1 MVGPSMP
8 QRITAFVKNP
18 HIVLDVKVLA
28 DKPEMAALVCQIFA
42 SWSSV
47 ERELSVLLI
56 RLLGADAAP
65 ALAIFSILQTQS
77 LQTKAIEAAARSMMS
92 SSEFRVFSAV
102 LQVVEA
108 VKKTRNKLAHWA
120 WARCEDHPEFILLG
134 DPNSWKQRE
143 KRMASH
149 FQTLTPGPV
158 DPLQTW
164 NAIQFDDSSFLAY
177 RKADLEREVRDL
189 TAADRLLLLY
199 GIYLDPSPAVA
210 HLASN
215 TPMTKDYLRKHTMG
229 AMLDIPMFKGALN
242 RDVEKGQAEE

>member
-1 MVGPSMP
+1 MP
-8 QRITAFVKNP
+8 QRITAFVKDP
-18 HIVLDVKVLA
+18 HIVLDVNVLA
-28 DKPEMAALVCQIFA
+28 YKPDMAALVCQIFA
-42 SWSSV
+42 GWSSV
-47 ERELSVLLI
+47 ERELSVLLV

-77 LQTKAIEAAARSMMS
+77 LQTKAIEAAAQSMMS
-92 SSEFRVFSAV
+92 PSEFQIFSAV

-120 WARCEDHPEFILLG
+120 WARCEEHPEFILLG

-149 FQTLTPGPV
+149 FQKLIPGQA
-158 DPLQTW
+158 DPSETW
-164 NAIQFDDSSFLAY
+164 NAIQFDDGSFLAY

-210 HLASN
+210 QLASN
-215 TPMTKDYLRKHTMG
+215 TPMTKEYLREHTME
-229 AMLDIPMFKGALN
+229 AMLGIPMFKEALN
-242 RDVEKGQAEE
+242 RRAGA